1 MMPLEAIEPTLV
13 APQVVP
19 RWAAGELLSRM
30 LHAVVV
36 VVVVSEHPYAYLV
49 ATEQRLRPRA

>member
-1 MMPLEAIEPTLV
+1 MMPLEPTLV

-19 RWAAGELLSRM
+19 RWTAGDLLSRM
-30 LHAVVV
+30 LHAF
-36 VVVVSEHPYAYLV
+36 VVSEHPYAVLV

>member
-36 VVVVSEHPYAYLV
+36 VSEHPYAYLV